1 MSDIIKMGRV
11 FWFEAAHHLPNHEG
25 LCRSVHGHSYKLIIE
40 VEGPVQPNFINP
52 EAGMVMD
59 YGRLKKVVTGLVLDR
74 MDHAYLNDIFPNP
87 TAENMVI
94 YIVTLLK
101 HQVAPAVL
109 TKVELWETRNSYAKW
124 ERSVNENI

>member
-1 MSDIIKMGRV
+1 MSDIIKIGRV

-25 LCRSVHGHSYKLIIE
+25 KCRSAHGHSYKLIVE
-40 VEGPVQPNFINP
+40 VEGPAQPNFINP

-59 YGRLKKVVTGLVLDR
+59 YGRLKKVVADLVLDR
-74 MDHAYLNDIFPNP
+74 MDHAYLNEIFPNP

-94 YIVTLLK
+94 YIATILK
-101 HQVAPAVL
+101 HQLVPAIL

-124 ERSVNENI
+124 EGK

>member
-1 MSDIIKMGRV
+1 MTDIIKIGRV
-11 FWFEAAHHLPNHEG
+11 FWFEAGHHLPSHEG
-25 LCRSVHGHSYKLIIE
+25 LCRSAHGHSYKLIVE
-40 VEGPVQPNFINP
+40 VKGPVQPNDVDHP

-59 YGRLKKVVTGLVLDR
+59 YGRLKKVVTDLVLDR

-94 YIVTLLK
+94 YIATILK
-101 HQVAPAVL
+101 HQLVPAIL

-124 ERSVNENI
+124 ERK